1 MSFIPENQRT
11 TAAFLRTP
19 EAHPRATR
27 VTMTDDQWQR
37 IHSDYKT
44 RINGQPYVLRW
55 TSLGSALAPVQLT
68 R

>member
-27 VTMTDDQWQR
+27 ETMTAEEWQR
-37 IHSDYKT
+37 IHLDYTT

-55 TSLGSALAPVQLT
+55 TSLGSALAPVHLT

>member
-11 TAAFLRTP
+11 TAAFLRAP
-19 EAHPRATR
+19 EAHPRANGE
-27 VTMTDDQWQR
+27 TMTPEEWQR
-37 IHSDYKT
+37 IHPDYKT
-44 RINGQPYVLRW
+44 RIDGQPYVLRW